1 MPCAACSASTSW
13 CDVIEP
19 FDELIYVTRPLL
31 PPLEALNG
39 RLAEI
44 WAARWLTNAGD
55 QHERLGAAIRDY
67 LDVPAVSLFN
77 NGTIALLAAVR
88 ALGMRGEV
96 ITTPFTFPAT
106 PHAISWSGA
115 TPVFCDIDPVTMTL
129 DPARV
134 EALITPKTTG
144 ILAVHVYGIP
154 CDVAALQAIAD
165 RHGLKLVYDAAHAFG
180 TRINGVG
187 IGNFGDASMFSFHAT
202 KLFHSAEGGALT
214 CGNAKIREAF
224 DHLKNFGILG
234 QEDVDVVGINGKM
247 NEIQA
252 ALGLAVL
259 DCVPD
264 ELRLRQAVIAR
275 YRERLGALP
284 GLTLMHEP
292 PGVESSCQYFVV
304 RIDRKAFG
312 CSRDAVFDRLKTYNV
327 LARKY
332 FFPLCSDYACYS
344 ALPSSRPGLL
354 PVATEVVRE
363 VLCLPL
369 YGTLP
374 LADVDRICDMIQHIQ
389 EHA

>member
-1 MPCAACSASTSW
+1 M
-13 CDVIEP
+13 IKP
-19 FDELIYVTRPLL
+19 FDEPIYVTRPLL

-44 WAARWLTNAGD
+44 WAARWLTNAGE
-55 QHERLGAAIRDY
+55 QHERLGRAIGEY
-67 LDVPAVSLFN
+67 LEVPEVSLFN

-134 EALITPKTTG
+134 EALITRKTTG

-154 CDVAALQAIAD
+154 CDVVALQSLAD
-165 RHGLKLVYDAAHAFG
+165 RYGLKLVYDAAHAFG
-180 TRINGVG
+180 TRVNGVG

-214 CGNAKIREAF
+214 CGNVATRESF
-224 DHLKNFGILG
+224 DHLKNFGILN
-234 QEDVDVVGINGKM
+234 QEEVDVVGINGKM
-247 NEIQA
+247 NELQA

-264 ELRLRQAVIAR
+264 ELVRRRAVIAR
-275 YRERLGALP
+275 YRERLGGMK
-284 GLTLMHEP
+284 GLTLMPEP

-304 RIDRKAFG
+304 RIERQAFG
-312 CSRDAVFDRLKTYNV
+312 CSRDVVFDRLKAYNV

-332 FFPLCSDYACYS
+332 FFPLCTDYACYRE
-344 ALPSSRPGLL
+344 LPSSDPALL
-354 PVATEVVRE
+354 PVATEAVGQ

-369 YGTLP
+369 YGTLSLP
-374 LADVDRICDMIQHIQ
+374 AVDAICDMIADIQ

>member
-1 MPCAACSASTSW
+1 
-13 CDVIEP
+13 VIKP
-19 FDELIYVTRPLL
+19 FDEPIYVTRPLL
-31 PPLEALNG
+31 PPLEALNA

-44 WAARWLTNAGD
+44 WSARWLTNAGE
-55 QHERLGAAIRDY
+55 QHERLGRVIRDY
-67 LDVPAVSLFN
+67 LDVPEVSLFN

-115 TPVFCDIDPVTMTL
+115 TPVFCDIDPVTMTI

-154 CDVAALQAIAD
+154 CDVVALQSIAD

-214 CGNAKIREAF
+214 CGSAPSREAF

-247 NEIQA
+247 NELQA

-264 ELRLRQAVIAR
+264 ELRCRHAIIAR
-275 YRERLGALP
+275 YRERLGATA
-284 GLTLMHEP
+284 GVTLMPEP

-312 CSRDAVFDRLKTYNV
+312 CSRDVVFDRLKTYNV

-332 FFPLCSDYACYS
+332 FYPLCSDYACYS
-344 ALPSSRPGLL
+344 ALPSSAPDLL

-374 LADVDRICDMIQHIQ
+374 LSAVDAICDMIQTIQ
-389 EHA
+389 EQA

>member
-1 MPCAACSASTSW
+1 M
-13 CDVIEP
+13 
-19 FDELIYVTRPLL
+19 TRPVL
-31 PPLEALNG
+31 PTLEAFNA
-39 RLAEI
+39 RLAEV
-44 WAARWLTNAGD
+44 WSARWLTNAGE
-55 QHERLGAAIRDY
+55 QHERLGRAICDY
-67 LDVPAVSLFN
+67 LDVPEVSLFN

-134 EALITPKTTG
+134 EALITPKVTG

-154 CDVAALQAIAD
+154 CDVVALQSIAD
-165 RHGLKLVYDAAHAFG
+165 RHGLRLVYDAAHAFG

-214 CGNAKIREAF
+214 CGSAAVRETF
-224 DHLKNFGILG
+224 DHLKNFGILN
-234 QEDVDVVGINGKM
+234 QEEVGVVGINGKM
-247 NEIQA
+247 NELQA

-264 ELRLRQAVIAR
+264 ELRCREAIIGR
-275 YRERLGALP
+275 YRERLAGMA
-284 GLTLMHEP
+284 GLTLMPEL
-292 PGVESSCQYFVV
+292 PGVQSSCQYFVV
-304 RIDRKAFG
+304 RIDREAFG
-312 CSRDAVFDRLKTYNV
+312 CSRDVVFDRLKAYNV

-332 FFPLCSDYACYS
+332 FYPLCTDYACYRE
-344 ALPSSRPGLL
+344 LPSSAPGLL
-354 PVATEVVRE
+354 PVATEIVGQ

-374 LADVDRICDMIQHIQ
+374 FTAVDAIGDMIGEIQ
-389 EHA
+389 EQAC

>member
-1 MPCAACSASTSW
+1 
-13 CDVIEP
+13 VIKP
-19 FDELIYVTRPLL
+19 FDEPIYVTRPLL
-31 PPLEALNG
+31 PPLEVVYA

-44 WAARWLTNAGD
+44 WSAQWLTNVGE
-55 QHERLGAAIRDY
+55 QHEQLSRAIRAY
-67 LDVPAVSLFN
+67 LDVPEVSLFN

-88 ALGMRGEV
+88 GLGMRGEV

-129 DPARV
+129 DPTRI

-154 CDVAALQAIAD
+154 CDVVALQSIAK
-165 RHGLKLVYDAAHAFG
+165 RYGLKLVYDAAHAFG
-180 TRINGVG
+180 MRLNGVG

-214 CGNAKIREAF
+214 CASPASREAF
-224 DHLKNFGILG
+224 DHLKNFGILN
-234 QEDVDVVGINGKM
+234 QEEVDVVGINGKM
-247 NEIQA
+247 HEVQA

-259 DCVPD
+259 QYVPE
-264 ELRLRQAVIAR
+264 ELRRRRALIAR
-275 YRERLGALP
+275 YRERLGGTA
-284 GLTLMHEP
+284 GLTLMPEP
-292 PGVESSCQYFVV
+292 PGVESSCQYFVI
-304 RIDRKAFG
+304 RIDRQAFG
-312 CSRDAVFDRLKTYNV
+312 CSRDVVFEQLKKYNV

-332 FFPLCSDYACYS
+332 FYPLCSDYACYR
-344 ALPSSRPGLL
+344 ALPSSAPGLL
-354 PVATEVVRE
+354 PVATEVVGQ

-374 LADVDRICDMIQHIQ
+374 VTAVDAICDMIGEIQ
-389 EHA
+389 EQA